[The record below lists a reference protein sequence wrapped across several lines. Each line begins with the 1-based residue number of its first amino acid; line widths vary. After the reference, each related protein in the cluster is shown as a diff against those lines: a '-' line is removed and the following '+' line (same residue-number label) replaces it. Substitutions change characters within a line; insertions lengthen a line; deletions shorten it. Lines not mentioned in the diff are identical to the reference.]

1 MNEQTNHRA
10 EQEAVRQAAKA
21 SDMRMAKENEKA
33 PFAEKVKQQK
43 DQERRRQ
50 IVERNIEN
58 YESNVVP
65 KLQAKVQKNQELM

>member
-10 EQEAVRQAAKA
+10 EQEAVRKAAKA

-43 DQERRRQ
+43 D
-50 IVERNIEN
+50 
-58 YESNVVP
+58 
-65 KLQAKVQKNQELM
+65 